1 MNDIA
6 QFWQSVWEIPAAWY
20 ELALTVFALA
30 AAAVVKHV
38 GASHVQLQDMR
49 WKMAAEA
56 FQRVLF
62 PAIALLVISIGRVIF
77 DRLDISTLLLAR
89 IIIPLLTTMALIRLL
104 VYLLRYIFGAEAWV
118 VRSEKYLFWVVWSGF
133 VLHITGLLPELTQ
146 FLDQVG
152 VNVGKQ
158 RLTALLLINGLLSL
172 VVIVLVTLWLSSLVE
187 KRVMQTESLELN
199 LRVVLSRISRILLL
213 VLGMLILLPVIGID
227 LTALSVFSGALGV
240 GIGFGLQ
247 KIASNYVSGFILLL
261 DRSIR
266 IGDII
271 SVQGQQGRVQR
282 LTARYA
288 VLSNGPGTPATIIPT
303 DTLITSTVVNLT
315 FSENRT
321 KVVLPVQVAYDTD
334 LQLAERLM
342 LEAARQHER
351 VLMDP
356 PPAVFLKNF
365 AASGIDLELSVWI
378 KDPENGEAGVR
389 SLINHGIWT
398 SFKQHGV
405 EIPYARM
412 DVRVL
417 PQA

>member
-1 MNDIA
+1 MNDIL
-6 QFWQSVWEIPAAWY
+6 QFWQSVWVVPAVWY
-20 ELALTVFALA
+20 ELILTALA
-30 AAAVVKHV
+30 LGAALVVKQL
-38 GASHVQLQDMR
+38 GAQRGALEDLR
-49 WKMAAEA
+49 WKVAAEA

-62 PAIALLVISIGRVIF
+62 PVVALVVVAVGRLVL
-77 DRLDISTLLLAR
+77 DRLEISTLLLAR
-89 IIIPLLTTMALIRLL
+89 VVMPLLTTMAVIRLL

-118 VRSEKYLFWVVWSGF
+118 VRSEKYLFWTVWGGF
-133 VLHITGLLPELTQ
+133 VLHITGLLTEIRQLLGQIGFT
-146 FLDQVG
+146 
-152 VNVGKQ
+152 VGKHEV
-158 RLTALLLINGLLSL
+158 TALLLVNGLLSL
-172 VVIVLVTLWLSSLVE
+172 VAIVLMTLWLSSLVE

-199 LRVVLSRISRILLL
+199 LRVVLSRVARILLL

-227 LTALSVFSGALGV
+227 LTALSVFSGAVGV

-315 FSENRT
+315 FSEHRG
-321 KVVLPVQVAYDTD
+321 KVVLPVQVAYHTD
-334 LQLAERLM
+334 LELAERLM
-342 LEAARQHER
+342 LEAARGNER
-351 VLMDP
+351 VLADP
-356 PPAVFLKNF
+356 APSVFLKNF
-365 AASGIDLELSVWI
+365 AASGIDLELVVWI
-378 KDPENGEAGVR
+378 PDPENGEGGVR
-389 SLINHGIWT
+389 SQINHTIWNA
-398 SFKQHGV
+398 FREHGV